1 MIPIGDPYVADYTP
15 PDHLRDFEEERRITR
30 LCMMTSAALPDGLLV
45 RDGALVIPE
54 DASEDL
60 KDRMVRYEGYLRWAA
75 GLPAT
80 HWAVGG
86 PVNLPPPEKAHNPG
100 PNDPGLPIR
109 TPVSGSDNTSHPADR
124 LVEAWCSGPGASE
137 GPRTWK

>member
-15 PDHLRDFEEERRITR
+15 PDHLRNFAEERRVTR
-30 LCMMTSAALPDGLLV
+30 VCIMTIAELPDDGLLV
-45 RDGALVIPE
+45 EDGVLTIPE
-54 DASEDL
+54 DAPDDL
-60 KDRMVRYEGYLRWAA
+60 RDRMARYEGYLRWAA

-86 PVNLPPPEKAHNPG
+86 PVNLPPPEKIHSPG
-100 PNDPGLPIR
+100 PNDPGLPTR

-124 LVEAWCSGPGASE
+124 LVEGLLLWTGGE
-137 GPRTWK
+137 RRTA